1 MPEDVVKELEVS
13 LDVGSRFR
21 SLRDLVKLVGIAPS
35 IGSHDRGGQRSKSSK
50 WGSARLR
57 IPSPLLPTASI
68 DAHIGALLEIVPE
81 IVEDDVDLTLT
92 VALLFDDPTV
102 SFRIS
107 ASQLGRIALRE
118 WSMDLS
124 VYPCAEEAEISERD

>member
-81 IVEDDVDLTLT
+81 IVEED
-92 VALLFDDPTV
+92 
-102 SFRIS
+102 RK
-107 ASQLGRIALRE
+107 
-118 WSMDLS
+118 S
-124 VYPCAEEAEISERD
+124 VV